1 MIELNITTKLFF
13 RDFVRFEPS
22 CLGSRKRWCAENEQ
36 EIMIS
41 TRLSILA
48 LALIGAALARPQFP
62 GGPPPGMSPVPPPI
76 AAVLPP
82 ETLARLEA
90 IHADSSLSELDK
102 HKAIDEIMVNLPDEV
117 ADRIPPPPGFAQL
130 PADVQSQLKTIHR
143 DKSLDFQGRQ
153 AAIRGVLDNLAP
165 EYKRLLPPPP
175 PGFPQ
180 HRQ

>member
-1 MIELNITTKLFF
+1 MSSTKL
-13 RDFVRFEPS
+13 
-22 CLGSRKRWCAENEQ
+22 
-36 EIMIS
+36 
-41 TRLSILA
+41 TILA
-48 LALIGAALARPQFP
+48 LAVFGAVMARPQFP
-62 GGPPPGMSPVPPPI
+62 GGPGGPPPGMSAVPPPI

-117 ADRIPPPPGFAQL
+117 HERIPPPPGFTQL
-130 PADVQSQLKTIHR
+130 PADVQAQLKSIHR
-143 DKSLDFQGRQ
+143 DKTIGFEQRQ
-153 AAIRGVLDNLAP
+153 NAIRGVLDNLAP

-180 HRQ
+180 RRQ

>member
-1 MIELNITTKLFF
+1 M
-13 RDFVRFEPS
+13 V
-22 CLGSRKRWCAENEQ
+22 
-36 EIMIS
+36 S

-48 LALIGAALARPQFP
+48 LALIGAVLARPQFP

-130 PADVQSQLKTIHR
+130 PADA
-143 DKSLDFQGRQ
+143 RQ